1 MKRTSKDYFITVEHE
16 WDVWEIPKNFVSWS
30 YIQIYWLKNTSVLAT
45 CSRWRWF
52 KRNCGL
58 FILTDETKIVIESI
72 HAFKKYNESW
82 PKTHPVI
89 SDKGFNERNAFS
101 SCFSSAQLLI
111 CVYHTFRSSRPEMFR
126 KKTFSVNFAKFLRT
140 YFFTEHLC
148 SCFCTLRWLRRE
160 INCEK
165 IGIISA
171 QPANC
176 LEILR

>member
-1 MKRTSKDYFITVEHE
+1 MNEMFEKFPKILLADPTYKFIDLRIPVYLLLVL
-16 WDVWEIPKNFVSWS
+16 DGDGLSEIV
-30 YIQIYWLKNTSVLAT
+30 V
-45 CSRWRWF
+45 
-52 KRNCGL
+52 L